1 MTEQEKQKLQVWA
14 RIMLYIESFAWVVFP
29 LFERNIGGGVDGIAS
44 SIIPLAP
51 SISGSSSRESEIDL
65 IRRSTLDGRM
75 THYSSGCAVMVEI
88 PNLNR
93 VKESYVEE
101 LLQV

>member
-1 MTEQEKQKLQVWA
+1 MILC
-14 RIMLYIESFAWVVFP
+14 IS
-29 LFERNIGGGVDGIAS
+29 GGVGGITS
-44 SIIPLAP
+44 PIIPLAP
-51 SISGSSSRESEIDL
+51 NISGSSSQEINIDL
-65 IRRSTLDGRM
+65 IRISTSDGRM
-75 THYSSGCAVMVEI
+75 THYSSGFAVIVEI